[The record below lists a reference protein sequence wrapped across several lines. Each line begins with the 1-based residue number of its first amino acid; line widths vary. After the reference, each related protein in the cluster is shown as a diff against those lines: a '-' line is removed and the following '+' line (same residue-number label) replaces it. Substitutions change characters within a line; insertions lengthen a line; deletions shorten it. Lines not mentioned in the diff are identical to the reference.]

1 MFRRFDRKHIWQVLW
16 TSVSTDDRYTNG
28 NVITI
33 ICLNAMYR
41 LRPHWSIMC
50 IMIITEARSNQN

>member
-33 ICLNAMYR
+33 ICFNAIYM